1 MKRISV
7 EKVYKNRVLQHTLFW
22 LLSYY
27 ILLRVFANADKIQ
40 KIDYIY
46 TVLFHTT
53 MMIGVYIN
61 LVLLIPKI
69 LSKRNFIFYIVTLL
83 IVIASTTEL
92 NILFFDKLVDFILPG
107 YYFISYYE
115 FGDIIKFVIVFI
127 VIASLIKLA
136 KSWFTISEIN
146 KKVIELQKEK
156 TEFELKALKGQ
167 INPHFL
173 FNSLNGIYSLALSR
187 SEKTSEI
194 VLMLSDIMRYIIYEA
209 SANFVNLKK
218 EVKCLQDYIA
228 LQKLRSD
235 DRATIT
241 VDISGE
247 LEHKQIAPLIFFPL
261 VENSFKH
268 GIKGVTGKSFVTL
281 KLIAGET
288 NIAFII
294 ENNKGITDNVENN
307 TYKGIGLENVRQRL
321 QMIYPHKHQFKI
333 TDTAET
339 FKVEITI
346 NTATD
351 EN

>member
-1 MKRISV
+1 MKPISI

-22 LLSYY
+22 LISYY

-40 KIDYIY
+40 QIDYIY
-46 TVLFHTT
+46 TILFHTT

-61 LVLLIPKI
+61 LLILIPKI
-69 LSKRNFIFYIVTLL
+69 LSKRKFIFYIVTLL
-83 IVIASTTEL
+83 IVIAGTAGL
-92 NILFFDKLVDFILPG
+92 NILFFDKLIDFILPG

-115 FGDIIKFVIVFI
+115 FGDILKFVIVF
-127 VIASLIKLA
+127 VATASLIKLA
-136 KSWFTISEIN
+136 KSWFAISETN
-146 KKVIELQKEK
+146 KKFVELQKEK

-187 SEKTSEI
+187 SEKTPEI

-209 SANFVNLKK
+209 SANFVDLKK

-235 DRATIT
+235 DRASIT
-241 VDISGE
+241 VEISGD
-247 LEHKQIAPLIFFPL
+247 LKNKKIAPIIFFPL

-281 KLIAGET
+281 QFTVGEN

-307 TYKGIGLENVRQRL
+307 AYKGIGLENVRQRL
-321 QMIYPHKHQFKI
+321 QMIYPNKHQFKI

-339 FKVEITI
+339 FKVEIAI
-346 NTATD
+346 NQVAD